1 MSDHS
6 KQPTSLAT
14 NPPPQ
19 PFAQRAWQRLRVNIK
34 SKPWFGNF
42 LARLIYAWL
51 LLVHKTNRM
60 LPGSTDGVELFKANA
75 PAIFAIWHGQHFMVP
90 FLSPK
95 GAKVVTL
102 FSKSADAEINAKLAE
117 LMGFETVRGSGG
129 REPVRSHEKGG
140 VKALLSLKRA
150 LDAGKS
156 VVMIADISKSTPRKS
171 GLGVVT
177 LAKISGRPIIG
188 VAYASSRRHVIAK
201 SWDKTTINLPFGR
214 ASIVASEPL
223 FVGKDADEKVMESC
237 RIELDARLTRVTEKA
252 NNMVD
257 NRA

>member
-1 MSDHS
+1 LSEHP
-6 KQPTSLAT
+6 KQDSQVVT
-14 NPPPQ
+14 NPPPL
-19 PFAQRAWQRLRVNIK
+19 PYLQRLWQRLRVSIK
-34 SKPWFGNF
+34 SKPWFGDL
-42 LARLIYAWL
+42 LARIIYAWL

-60 LPGSTDGVELFKANA
+60 LPGSTNGAELFKANA

-140 VKALLSLKRA
+140 VKALLSL
-150 LDAGKS
+150 DNGKS
-156 VVMIADISKSTPRKS
+156 VVMIADISKSTPRQS
-171 GLGVVT
+171 GLGIIT

-214 ASIVASEPL
+214 ASIVASDPL
-223 FVGKDADEKVMESC
+223 FVAKDADDTKLEFF
-237 RIELDARLTRVTEKA
+237 RAQLDANLTSVTQKA
-252 NNMVD
+252 QNMLD
-257 NRA
+257 NGA

>member
-1 MSDHS
+1 M
-6 KQPTSLAT
+6 AT
-14 NPPPQ
+14 NPPQLPYL
-19 PFAQRAWQRLRVNIK
+19 QRLWQRLRVSIK
-34 SKPWFGNF
+34 SKPWFGNL
-42 LARLIYAWL
+42 LARIIYAWL
-51 LLVHKTNRM
+51 LLVHKTNKM
-60 LPGSTDGVELFKANA
+60 LPGSTDGVALFNDNA

-129 REPVRSHEKGG
+129 REPSRSHEKGG
-140 VKALLSLKRA
+140 VKALLALKRA
-150 LDAGKS
+150 LDEGKS
-156 VVMIADISKSTPRKS
+156 VVMIADISKSTPRQS
-171 GLGVVT
+171 GLGVIT

-201 SWDKTTINLPFGR
+201 SWDQTTINLPFGR
-214 ASIVASEPL
+214 ASIIASDPL
-223 FVGKDADEKVMESC
+223 FVAKDADAAKLESC
-237 RIELDARLTRVTEKA
+237 RAQLDASLNSVTQA
-252 NNMVD
+252 ARNMVD